1 MEDDE
6 EETSGDD
13 ESGTVLKEMF
23 DLLSTDVN
31 GGVRVR
37 QLARNYATAID
48 LNRCDAHGRLVII
61 LQKKKNVFYSC
72 FFKKK
77 NSCYV

>member
-61 LQKKKNVFYSC
+61 LQKKSFFYLIDVIS
-72 FFKKK
+72 KK
-77 NSCYV
+77 